1 MPACFHVRA
10 LQGDRACHPQAVSF
24 AQDATLCCAGKERY
38 PAGAGRGWQI
48 KFSKAKAAGKI
59 DDATVVVMA
68 ICRTLASEA
77 GPLDY
82 EQEATRPEGLLFV

>member
-10 LQGDRACHPQAVSF
+10 LRRSGVSSSGGSF

-82 EQEATRPEGLLFV
+82 EQEATRPEGLLLV